1 MSKSPDGAWK
11 TNFFVASSRRVS
23 QKILEIPLDKSAGM
37 VYNICIRGYS
47 LMVKLQLP
55 KLAMR
60 VRFPLLAPKKGR
72 CVLHLPFLERTMEP
86 RNRIKLQ
93 ATKKQALSW
102 CNLLPS
108 LLGGVQIPVTRSK
121 KREMRSLC
129 ILNGGMAVTKF
140 RH

>member
-1 MSKSPDGAWK
+1 
-11 TNFFVASSRRVS
+11 
-23 QKILEIPLDKSAGM
+23 
-37 VYNICIRGYS
+37 
-47 LMVKLQLP
+47 
-55 KLAMR
+55 
-60 VRFPLLAPKKGR
+60 
-72 CVLHLPFLERTMEP
+72 MEQ

-129 ILNGGMAVTKF
+129 ALSGEMTDTKN
-140 RH
+140 R